1 MKQFM
6 ANFKQNSM
14 KQFMGKFKEKQ
25 YVQNILIEVVADFL
39 MVAMG
44 IIIAYYIKTMLF

>member
-6 ANFKQNSM
+6 IKC
-14 KQFMGKFKEKQ
+14 KEKTF
-25 YVQNILIEVVADFL
+25 VQNILIEVVADLL
-39 MVAMG
+39 MIGMG